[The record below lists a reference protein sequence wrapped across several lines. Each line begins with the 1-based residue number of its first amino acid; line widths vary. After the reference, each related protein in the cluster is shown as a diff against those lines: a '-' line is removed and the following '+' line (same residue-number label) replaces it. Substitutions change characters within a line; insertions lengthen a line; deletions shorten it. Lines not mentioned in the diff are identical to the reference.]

1 MAWIKTRGIVLHV
14 LPYNDRHNIIYMY
27 TEAFGRASYLVARSR
42 GKKSLLSKALAMPLA
57 VLELEVEHQPKREL
71 QKVRECRLCFPITQL
86 CSHPVKSMIALF
98 LAEVLYRSL
107 KEPEPDAALFAYLY
121 RSVQL
126 LEEVEA
132 GLANFHLVFLLGL
145 LSHLGIFP
153 NVTALREGLYF
164 DLVEGQFIDRQ
175 PDHPQFLKPEE
186 SRVLA
191 RLLKAQDLDGIRAL
205 LALDVLDKAAF
216 ASTAALAA
224 KAENAA
230 AAALLADAEHK
241 KYAPQPKK
249 QRYDFDF

>member
-71 QKVRECRLCFPITQL
+71 QKVRECHLCFPITQL

-191 RLLKAQDLDGIRAL
+191 RLLKISYENMSLYAFSRRDRVRILHLILDYYRLHLPDFPAIKS
-205 LALDVLDKAAF
+205 LDVLQ
-216 ASTAALAA
+216 AL
-224 KAENAA
+224 
-230 AAALLADAEHK
+230 
-241 KYAPQPKK
+241 
-249 QRYDFDF
+249 FD